1 MRYFFILVAILIL
14 CKLNA
19 QNCDAPDEL
28 FRKRHI
34 IDGMTWEHPY
44 TTFDR
49 HNNLTIN
56 QMISN
61 IRNRIIDEKPNG
73 SIFKTYQTLYEN
85 AYDPMPS
92 DNGMPNDGVSNK
104 AAWAKN
110 NAFVFLIGLD
120 GSGNFIDD
128 TNPANR
134 DLFKQHALDA
144 FDNITGKIDANN
156 PGWAWWILPVPVVSY
171 FVANVVEE
179 EKFLSKIQNHS
190 RSLILWLQAYDLPRY
205 STC

>member
-1 MRYFFILVAILIL
+1 MRYFLIIAAILIL
-14 CKLNA
+14 GTLKA

-28 FRKRHI
+28 FRKRHT
-34 IDGMTWEHPY
+34 IDGMIWGHPY

-49 HNNLTIN
+49 NNKATFEQTI
-56 QMISN
+56 QK

-73 SIFKTYQTLYEN
+73 SIFKTYQTLYLN
-85 AYDPMPS
+85 AAGPMPA
-92 DNGMPNDGVSNK
+92 DNGMPNDGVSYK

-134 DLFKQHALDA
+134 NLFKQHALDA

-171 FVANVVEE
+171 FVANAVEE

-190 RSLILWLQAYDLPRY
+190 RSLIRY

>member
-1 MRYFFILVAILIL
+1 MFLLSILFKA
-14 CKLNA
+14 NS

-34 IDGMTWEHPY
+34 IDGMTWGHPY

-49 HNNLTIN
+49 HNKLTLEQTI
-56 QMISN
+56 QN
-61 IRNRIIDEKPNG
+61 IREKIIQEKSKKG
-73 SIFKTYQTLYEN
+73 SIYKAYQIIYED
-85 AYDPMPS
+85 AKKQMPS
-92 DNGMPNDGVSNK
+92 DNGMPNDGLSYK

-134 DLFKQHALDA
+134 NPLLDMLA
-144 FDNITGKIDANN
+144 QRMQSN
-156 PGWAWWILPVPVVSY
+156 
-171 FVANVVEE
+171 
-179 EKFLSKIQNHS
+179 
-190 RSLILWLQAYDLPRY
+190 R
-205 STC
+205 

>member
-1 MRYFFILVAILIL
+1 MLLILISV
-14 CKLNA
+14 KSES

-34 IDGMTWEHPY
+34 IDGMTWGHPY

-49 HNNLTIN
+49 HNNLTID
-56 QMISN
+56 QIISN
-61 IRNRIIDEKPNG
+61 IRSKIIEEVSNNG
-73 SIFKTYQTLYEN
+73 SIFKAYQTLYLH
-85 AYDPMPS
+85 AAGPMPA
-92 DNGMPNDGVSNK
+92 DNGMPNDGVSYK
-104 AAWAKN
+104 ATWAKN
-110 NAFVFLIGLD
+110 NAFVFLIGID

-156 PGWAWWILPVPVVSY
+156 PGWAWWILPVPVLSY
-171 FVANVVEE
+171 FVANAVEE
-179 EKFLSKIQNHS
+179 EKYLSTIPPMLVRAS
-190 RSLILWLQAYDLPRY
+190 ARSIY
-205 STC
+205 